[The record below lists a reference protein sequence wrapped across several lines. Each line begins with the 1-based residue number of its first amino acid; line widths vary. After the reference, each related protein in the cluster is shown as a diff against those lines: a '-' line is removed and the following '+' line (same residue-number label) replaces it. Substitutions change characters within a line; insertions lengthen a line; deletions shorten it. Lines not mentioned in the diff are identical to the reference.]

1 MPTEQELKEQELQ
14 QKRSTLEDEQESA
27 GRLLRRT
34 RLDRGLDEK
43 QVADQL
49 RITVHY
55 VKAIETDHY
64 EKLPG
69 AIFARGYIKSYAKLL
84 KLDQADI
91 VARYE
96 AATSS
101 VQPGKRTVENTESDA
116 GGYRGAQWAM
126 ASVAALLVLAV
137 GVWIVSGPT
146 VESTE
151 VAASSN
157 ADRAAA
163 DAAPER
169 PEPVLSN
176 PITAVERSVANE
188 PTLPV
193 PESPTTR
200 SNPALPVLSAPD
212 PVNAEPDTASA
223 EAGADAEAEA
233 EIEADSAAQTASAEP
248 ERTEPAVASTESSS
262 ASEPSQAAAEP
273 ASTPAVA
280 QTPEPA
286 EPAAPEPEGA
296 AAADSGQ
303 PEALVEI
310 NVLQGDNGERIISVQ
325 AEGNDVL
332 RISFSGESWVE
343 VNDADQRLVYRD
355 LRESGDILEV
365 TGRAPFNVLLG
376 DAPLANV
383 RLNGT
388 AIDVSDDIRVDNSA
402 RLTVG
407 L

>member
-1 MPTEQELKEQELQ
+1 MPTEQEIKEQEQ
-14 QKRSTLEDEQESA
+14 QQQRSALEDAQETA
-27 GRLLRRT
+27 GQLLRRT
-34 RLDRGLDEK
+34 RVDRGLDEK

-101 VQPGKRTVENTESDA
+101 AQPSKRTTENAESGA
-116 GGYRGAQWAM
+116 GGYSGAQWAM
-126 ASVAALLVLAV
+126 ASAAALVVLAV
-137 GVWIVSGPT
+137 GVWVVSGPT

-157 ADRAAA
+157 AGRAAA
-163 DAAPER
+163 DAAPQR
-169 PEPVLSN
+169 AEPVLSN
-176 PITAVERSVANE
+176 PITAVERPVANE

-193 PESPTTR
+193 PESPATR
-200 SNPALPVLSAPD
+200 SNPALPVVSAPY
-212 PVNAEPDTASA
+212 PASTEPDTARAVAETISA
-223 EAGADAEAEA
+223 P
-233 EIEADSAAQTASAEP
+233 QTASAEP
-248 ERTEPAVASTESSS
+248 QRTESDAAEPTGQAVAETESSS
-262 ASEPSQAAAEP
+262 ASEPSQAASEP

-280 QTPEPA
+280 QAAEPA
-286 EPAAPEPEGA
+286 ESAAPEPESA

-303 PEALVEI
+303 PETLVEI
-310 NVLQGDNGERIISVQ
+310 NVLQGDNGERIITVQ
-325 AEGNDVL
+325 ADGTDVL
-332 RISFSGESWVE
+332 RIDFSGESWVE
-343 VNDADQRLVYRD
+343 VNDADQRMIYRD
-355 LRESGDILEV
+355 LRESGDILEI

-383 RLNGT
+383 RLNGN

-407 L
+407 I

>member
-14 QKRSTLEDEQESA
+14 QKRSTLEEEQESA

-212 PVNAEPDTASA
+212 PVNAGPDSASA
-223 EAGADAEAEA
+223 EAGAEA
-233 EIEADSAAQTASAEP
+233 EIEADSAPQTASAEP
-248 ERTEPAVASTESSS
+248 ERTEPAVASTELSS

-325 AEGNDVL
+325 AEGSDVL